1 MSRGFVKESD
11 QEEPIV
17 IPPRASLPEG
27 QTNYVTP
34 KGKYLLEEEKQQ
46 LEFQRVNLDIKDDTE
61 RRREVAKIDG
71 QLHLLL
77 ERLNSAHVIDLEQ
90 QPKDHVRFGAQVK
103 FKMNGKTLRFQIVGV
118 DEASVKEKKITFTS
132 PLAKALISKKEGD
145 CFTFNL
151 GEDSRPV
158 EVLEI
163 NYDIQ

>member
-34 KGKYLLEEEKQQ
+34 EGKRLLEKEKQQ
-46 LEFQRVNLDIKDDTE
+46 LELQLANIDIKDDTE

-71 QLHLLL
+71 LLHLLF
-77 ERLNSAHVIDLEQ
+77 ERLNSAHVINLEQ
-90 QPKDHVRFGAQVK
+90 QPKDFVRFGAQVK
-103 FKMNGKTLRFQIVGV
+103 FKMNGKTLKFQIVGV
-118 DEASVKEKKITFTS
+118 DEASVKDQKIAFTS
-132 PLAKALISKKEGD
+132 PLAKALTSKKEGD
-145 CFTFNL
+145 CFTFNI
-151 GEDSRPV
+151 GEESRPV

-163 NYDIQ
+163 SYDI